1 MGKVSKAK
9 KKKKPGR
16 GWGENKLPKKKNP
29 RIQGKKNW
37 ERGGEKI
44 KLQKKTEIGLIRAE
58 KGQRK
63 KSQPAM
69 AQG

>member
-9 KKKKPGR
+9 NRVVGR
-16 GWGENKLPKKKNP
+16 
-29 RIQGKKNW
+29 
-37 ERGGEKI
+37 EKI
-44 KLQKKTEIGLIRAE
+44 KLQKKPEITAE

-63 KSQPAM
+63 KSQPGM